1 MSTNSIITPR
11 FDTDSETTCE
21 ESIVFS
27 EPSAIPDLN
36 DLDPLIQPVR
46 RYNFLFPYTTAIEHV
61 LTFHSRIQTSSLM

>member
-1 MSTNSIITPR
+1 MSFNSIITPR

-46 RYNFLFPYTTAIEHV
+46 RFNL
-61 LTFHSRIQTSSLM
+61 LTQLLLNTY